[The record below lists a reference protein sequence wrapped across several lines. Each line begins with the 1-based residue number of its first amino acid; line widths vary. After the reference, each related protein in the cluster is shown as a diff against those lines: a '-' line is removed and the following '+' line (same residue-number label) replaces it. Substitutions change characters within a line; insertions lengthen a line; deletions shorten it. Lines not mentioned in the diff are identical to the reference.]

1 MITKISRFMCTGL
14 VFFMLA
20 AAPCLAPG
28 EEKSDGEVKK
38 PSSESAPTA
47 TTKEMRKQPWDQ
59 KPSVTRHTVTVN
71 GKPLRYTATAGYIS
85 LTDESGKPTAHVFY
99 TSYIADWDHDRASR
113 PLTFAFNGGPGAA
126 SVWLHMSALGP
137 KRFILSDE
145 GTGLPPPYAWMPNG
159 ETWLDLT
166 DLVFIDP
173 VGTGYSR
180 LAEGAK
186 PEDFYGVEK
195 DVESTAG
202 FIRTFVTRNERWLS
216 PKFLAGESYGTTR
229 AAALSKYLQD
239 KTGMALNGLILIST
253 ALNFQTIALTPENDI
268 AYALLLPAYTL
279 TAAYHKRLSP
289 ELLADPS
296 RTKNEVERFALNDYL
311 VALAKGYTISAS
323 EREAMVGKL
332 AAYTGLTPLTIRNAN
347 LRIDRRTFARQLL
360 EDKGLR
366 LGLYDSRYAAHYKA
380 EGFMED
386 PSMYEVT
393 APMLSAC
400 NDYLRRDLKYEN
412 DLPYLFLSDKVN
424 HEWKWGSAQG
434 GFTDVTGRMAMAM
447 NQNRYLK
454 VFVASGH
461 YDLVTTYFAAKYLF
475 DRMGPDQDLRDR
487 ITMSYFESGHQ
498 LYMDKASRQKLKADI
513 TAYFRKAISAGPG
526 GGVLP

>member
-1 MITKISRFMCTGL
+1 MITDIRRFMCI
-14 VFFMLA
+14 VLA
-20 AAPCLAPG
+20 LLIFAVAPSFASGQEGRDGEPKKSAPG
-28 EEKSDGEVKK
+28 SNL
-38 PSSESAPTA
+38 PA
-47 TTKEMRKQPWDQ
+47 TPGQVRKQPWDQ
-59 KPSVTRHTVTVN
+59 KPSVTRHRVTVN
-71 GKPLRYTATAGYIS
+71 GKPLTYTATAGYIT

-99 TSYIADWDHDRASR
+99 TSYIADGDRDRASR

-137 KRFILSDE
+137 KRFLLSDE
-145 GTGLPPPYAWMPNG
+145 GAGLPPPYAWVENG

-166 DLVFIDP
+166 DLVFVDP

-195 DVESTAG
+195 DVEAMAH
-202 FIRTFVTRNERWLS
+202 FIRLFVTKNERWLS

-239 KTGMALNGLILIST
+239 RTGMALSGLILIST
-253 ALNFQTIALTPENDI
+253 ALNFQTIALTPENDL

-289 ELLADPS
+289 ELLADPAK
-296 RTKNEVERFALNDYL
+296 TKKEVERFALTDYL
-311 VALAKGYTISAS
+311 VALAKGYTISAP
-323 EREAMVGKL
+323 EREAMVNKL
-332 AAYTGLTPLTIRNAN
+332 AAYTGLAPLTIRNSN
-347 LRIDRRTFARQLL
+347 LRIDRRIFARQLL

-366 LGLYDSRYAAHYKA
+366 LGLYDSRYAGHYRA

-412 DLPYLFLSDKVN
+412 DLPYQFLSDKVN

-434 GFTDVTGRMAMAM
+434 GFTDVTARMAMAL

-461 YDLVTTYFAAKYLF
+461 YDLVTTYFAAKYIF

-487 ITMSYFESGHQ
+487 ITMAYFDSGHQ
-498 LYMDKASRQKLKADI
+498 LYMDKVSRQKLKADI
-513 TAYFRKAISAGPG
+513 AAFFRNTVRLEPRAV
-526 GGVLP
+526 VLQ